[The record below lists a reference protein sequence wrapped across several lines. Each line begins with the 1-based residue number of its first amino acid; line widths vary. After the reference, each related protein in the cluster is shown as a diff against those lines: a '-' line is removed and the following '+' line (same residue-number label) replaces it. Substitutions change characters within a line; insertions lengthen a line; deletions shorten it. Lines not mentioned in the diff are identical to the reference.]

1 MGGGTIFKSVTKEDM
16 QKIEL
21 ICPLPQLVSD
31 FEEAVG
37 GHFSLYHNLTKRNR
51 LLRQTRDLLL
61 PKLISGQLD
70 VEELDIDTGEP
81 LVEATT

>member
-1 MGGGTIFKSVTKEDM
+1 MLVPYPVTSKEKQVFLFHQLREKFKEEDTMGGGTILSVTKEDM

-37 GHFSLYHNLTKRNR
+37 GHFSSFYHNLTKRNR
-51 LLRQTRDLLL
+51 LLRQT
-61 PKLISGQLD
+61 
-70 VEELDIDTGEP
+70 
-81 LVEATT
+81 